1 MTTGIAV
8 ALLGIAL
15 THAYQKK
22 GISSG
27 FGVLALSPPMIR
39 LTPPRMLETSPS
51 PLSSG
56 CSVTVDE
63 GHGVVNVFCFGV
75 FAFPPL

>member
-8 ALLGIAL
+8 ALLGIAF

-27 FGVLALSPPMIR
+27 LVVVELSPPMIR
-39 LTPPRMLETSPS
+39 LSPPRMLETSS
-51 PLSSG
+51 SRLSSRS
-56 CSVTVDE
+56 SVTADDV
-63 GHGVVNVFCFGV
+63 HGLVNVFF
-75 FAFPPL
+75 